1 MTEEDKIKIFERYMK
16 EESKDLK
23 MIFVKN
29 NFAGFIEKEKNIKL
43 LTEYKGIGIEDAI
56 LNEINL

>member
-1 MTEEDKIKIFERYMK
+1 MK